1 MMSNA
6 SFTIDTN
13 KPFRQVYLHPDSE
26 ALGLAFLQD
35 QPSLLSLIR
44 EMKDGVALFTQH
56 SQAVLVNS
64 ALVHLLDSNGSA
76 VFSTCEELFEEE
88 QLKPLIHSVLKN
100 SESHHHDIKWLHHHK
115 KLYVS
120 LSFIPMTLQRD
131 DQTSEAACVCIFHD
145 QTAIR
150 KTEKMR
156 RDFVANVS
164 HELRTPLSAI
174 HGYAETLLDGAM
186 HDEAVAKKFINI
198 IFRHSSRL
206 SQLVTDLLDLSK
218 LESPDFS
225 LDLEPVPINRLM
237 RSVIS
242 LAKPQADHKQLTIDF
257 KPNPDIEGVM
267 GHTSTLEQVLT
278 NLLDNAIKYTPE
290 GGHITLSTQFH
301 AQHLDWMEINISDTG
316 HGIPQ
321 KHLPR
326 LFERFY
332 RVDKARSRDMGGTG
346 LGLSIVKHIVQSH
359 GGDIWVNSTVGEGTT
374 FSFTLK
380 VGQLEPDQG

>member
-1 MMSNA
+1 MNTS
-6 SFTIDTN
+6 IKLDTG
-13 KPFRQVYLHPDSE
+13 KTLRQVYLHPDSE
-26 ALGLAFLQD
+26 ALGLTFLNE

-56 SQAVLVNS
+56 PQAILTNS
-64 ALVHLLDSNGSA
+64 ALVHLLQSDNEN
-76 VFSTCEELFEEE
+76 VFDACQEIFDAEAL
-88 QLKPLIHSVLKN
+88 LPLVQSVIQHG
-100 SESHHHDIKWLHHHK
+100 ESHHHDIKWLLRHK

-120 LSFIPMTLQRD
+120 LSFIPMTLQHSNGS
-131 DQTSEAACVCIFHD
+131 TETACVCIFHD

-150 KTEKMR
+150 RTEKMR

-186 HDEAVAKKFINI
+186 HDETVARQFIDI

-225 LDLEPVPINRLM
+225 LDLESLPINRLI

-242 LAKPQADHKQLTIDF
+242 LGKPQADNKEVSIEF
-257 KPNPDIEGVM
+257 KPHPDIQGVL

-278 NLLDNAIKYTPE
+278 NLLDNAIKYTPH
-290 GGHITLSTQFH
+290 GGDVCIKTMPHTSQS
-301 AQHLDWMEINISDTG
+301 DWVQIHISDS
-316 HGIPQ
+316 GIGIAP

-332 RVDKARSRDMGGTG
+332 RVDKARSRNMGGTG
-346 LGLSIVKHIVQSH
+346 LGLSICKHIIQSH
-359 GGDIWVNSTVGEGTT
+359 GGDIWVQSAVGEGTT
-374 FSFTLK
+374 FTFTLK
-380 VGQLEPDQG
+380 ASPLSKQQQ